1 MDLQD
6 NEGGGRLA
14 AVTGVTGFIGGH
26 LAGELTRRGWR
37 LRVLARSMPR
47 FPGPRFPG
55 PRLHGLAGP
64 PVEVVQGSLSDP
76 RALRDLVEGADAIL
90 HLAGA
95 IKGSNRND
103 FMAANAEGT
112 AALAEAWRAHA
123 PEARF
128 LYLSSMAAR
137 EPGLSHYAASK
148 HAAEQRLRD
157 IGAGAEWSILRP
169 AVVYGPGDRE
179 TLRIFRAAS
188 GPVQPMLNSAD
199 ARLTLIH
206 VADLVR
212 AMAAMLAAGLAP
224 GCHEVTDARH
234 DGYSW
239 DELARAAAAALGRA
253 AHPLQV
259 PKGIIRALGL
269 AGDVAALGGV
279 AGMLTSQKVR
289 EILHRDWRSDPAGQ
303 PPASRW
309 RPEITLDQGF
319 AEAVAWYRAAGWLR
333 H

>member
-1 MDLQD
+1 MDLHGED
-6 NEGGGRLA
+6 GGGRLV

-47 FPGPRFPG
+47 
-55 PRLHGLAGP
+55 LHGLAGP

-76 RALRDLVEGADAIL
+76 RALGVLVAGADAVV

-95 IKGSNRND
+95 IKGRNRND

-112 AALAEAWRAHA
+112 AALATAWRAHA

-128 LYLSSMAAR
+128 IHLSSMAAR

-148 HAAEQRLRD
+148 HAAEERLAS
-157 IGAGAEWSILRP
+157 IGAGADWSILRP

-188 GPVQPMLNSAD
+188 APVQPMLNGAD

-206 VADLVR
+206 VTDLVR
-212 AMAAMLAAGLAP
+212 AVAALLVAGGASD
-224 GCHEVTDARH
+224 CHEVTDARH

-239 DELARAAAAALGRA
+239 DELVRAAAAALGRTA
-253 AHPLQV
+253 RPLQV
-259 PKGIIRALGL
+259 PAIAIRALGL
-269 AGDVAALGGV
+269 VGDAAALGGM
-279 AGMLTSQKVR
+279 AGMLTSQKAR
-289 EILHRDWRSDPAGQ
+289 EILHRDWRSDKASQ
-303 PPASRW
+303 PPASQW
-309 RPEITLDQGF
+309 QPEITLDQGF

-333 H
+333 R

>member
-1 MDLQD
+1 MDLHGKD
-6 NEGGGRLA
+6 GGGRLA

-37 LRVLARSMPR
+37 LRVLARAM
-47 FPGPRFPG
+47 

-76 RALRDLVEGADAIL
+76 RALGVLVAGADAVL

-95 IKGSNRND
+95 IRGRNRAD
-103 FMAANAEGT
+103 FMQANAEGT
-112 AALAEAWRAHA
+112 AALAGAWRAHA
-123 PEARF
+123 PAARF
-128 LYLSSMAAR
+128 VHLSSMAAR

-148 HAAEQRLRD
+148 HAAEERLAS
-157 IGAGAEWSILRP
+157 IGAGADWSILRP

-188 GPVQPMLNSAD
+188 APVQPMLNRAD

-206 VADLVR
+206 VTDLVR
-212 AMAAMLAAGLAP
+212 AMAALLAAGPAP

-239 DELARAAAAALGRA
+239 DELARAAASALGRTA
-253 AHPLQV
+253 RPLQV
-259 PKGIIRALGL
+259 PAIAIRALGL

-279 AGMLTSQKVR
+279 AGMLTSQKTR
-289 EILHRDWRSDPAGQ
+289 EILHRDWRSDRANQ

-309 RPEITLDQGF
+309 QPEITLDQGF

-333 H
+333 R